1 MRRTIHRALLPG
13 IMSAAPPELTIALQE
28 SMLREALNQSE
39 LLHYV
44 PPVVALSFGVLPLAR
59 RNDTLYLAC
68 RPDVPPAAL
77 PVLRKLVPVPI
88 EGLSFDRDVMVRY
101 LRQLNRNVGG
111 VNLPTFTS
119 ADFLIQDENLPLLA
133 EEKKEVGVEPECSL
147 AGSDIMLVEYR
158 YRSWMANLDD
168 AEAPMQRYQGD
179 MEVPF
184 RVRNGR
190 PVVFREDALNPDV
203 ALITRRQFTFAGT
216 EHGFGI
222 AGEVVKRESLPYVL
236 HPTEI
241 QLRGV
246 HPDSLIFHVYDHDQ
260 VVPVGKAA
268 GFSCEYYFLDGG
280 QRQHRKLDVEVLGSW
295 RVARQALQFRE
306 YEEFGDELDLDRWFD

>member
-1 MRRTIHRALLPG
+1 
-13 IMSAAPPELTIALQE
+13 MSAASEITIPLQE
-28 SMLREALNQSE
+28 SMLREALTQAE

-59 RNDTLYLAC
+59 RKDTLYLAC

-77 PVLRKLVPVPI
+77 PVLRSLVPVPI
-88 EGLSFDRDVMVRY
+88 EGLSFDRDVMIRY

-111 VNLPTFTS
+111 VNLPTFTQ
-119 ADFLIQDENLPLLA
+119 ADFLTREENLPILS
-133 EEKKEVGVEPECSL
+133 EEKHEAGIDPECSL
-147 AGSDIMLVEYR
+147 AASDIMLVEYR

-168 AEAPMQRYQGD
+168 PETPMQRYQGD

-184 RVRNGR
+184 RVRDDVSPPR
-190 PVVFREDALNPDV
+190 AVVYRADAQKPD
-203 ALITRRQFTFAGT
+203 AILLTRRQFTFAGT

-222 AGEVVKRESLPYVL
+222 GGQVVTRSELPYVL

-246 HPDSLIFHVYDHDQ
+246 HPDSLIFHVYDHDE
-260 VVPVGKAA
+260 VVPVGQTAH
-268 GFSCEYYFLDGG
+268 FDCEYYFLDGG
-280 QRQHRKLDVEVLGSW
+280 QRQHRKLSVDVLGSW
-295 RVARQALQFRE
+295 RVARSALQYRE
-306 YEEFGDELDLDRWFD
+306 HEEFGDALDLERWFD